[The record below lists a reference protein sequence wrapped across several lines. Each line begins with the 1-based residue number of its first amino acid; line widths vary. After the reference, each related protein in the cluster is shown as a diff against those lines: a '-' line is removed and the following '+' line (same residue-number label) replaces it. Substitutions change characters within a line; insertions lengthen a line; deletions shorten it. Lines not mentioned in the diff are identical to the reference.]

1 MARTKFRKNVF
12 VSGFPKSMPLP
23 CSPQTALLLFCGLP
37 GAGKTWLACRLL
49 SEGPRELL
57 ARLQEEQRG
66 VRAVRVWHVCFDTV
80 LEALQAQR
88 GVTAFD
94 PVLWR
99 ESRELVLQ
107 AVRAF
112 SAARQAQT
120 TEGTPQLELPCA
132 VRSEAFGD
140 ETAGCLHVLVLDDNM
155 QYRSMRRTY
164 YRLARDAR
172 IAVCTLGLPI
182 SLELALTR
190 NAERPPATRVD
201 EATMRH
207 MAEVLQW
214 PEPGRFA
221 WERDWLRLAE
231 PQPPLLEEEPTQEQK
246 PEEEPGAGA
255 GAGAHE
261 QPPPWKDLAAA
272 LVDSVPS
279 GPDEAERLAQSHEA
293 AASAAQTAAS
303 ATHQLD
309 LRLRQ
314 TAGRHMQQLKTVP
327 AERRS
332 SLAKAL
338 TELKRQVVLSCKA
351 RWVERGAP
359 ADAAELD
366 EELEAASDELDAA
379 MGRIQLT

>member
-1 MARTKFRKNVF
+1 MRDDA
-12 VSGFPKSMPLP
+12 
-23 CSPQTALLLFCGLP
+23 ALLLFCGLP
-37 GAGKTWLACRLL
+37 AAGKTWLACRLL

-57 ARLQEEQRG
+57 TLLQEEQRG
-66 VRAVRVWHVCFDTV
+66 VQAVRVWHICFDTV
-80 LEALQAQR
+80 LEALQVQR

-99 ESRELVLQ
+99 ESRELVFQ

-112 SAARQAQT
+112 VAAHQEQTT
-120 TEGTPQLELPCA
+120 TEGAPRLELPCA
-132 VRSEAFGD
+132 VRSEACGD

-155 QYRSMRRTY
+155 QFRSMRRTY
-164 YRLARDAR
+164 YRLARDAH

-182 SLELALTR
+182 SLELALAR

-207 MAEVLQW
+207 MAEALQW
-214 PEPGRFA
+214 PEPERFA
-221 WERDWLRLAE
+221 WERGWLRLAE
-231 PQPPLLEEEPTQEQK
+231 PLPPSPEGRTQEQK
-246 PEEEPGAGA
+246 SEEQSEAGA
-255 GAGAHE
+255 RQ
-261 QPPPWKDLAAA
+261 QPPPWKELAAA

-279 GPDEAERLAQSHEA
+279 GPDEAERLAKGQEA

-332 SLAKAL
+332 ALAKAL
-338 TELKRQVVLSCKA
+338 TELKKQVVLSCKA
-351 RWVERGAP
+351 QWAERGAP

-379 MGRIQLT
+379 MGRLQLR